1 MQVFIDSQ
9 RFTLDN
15 SNQIGAGGEATV
27 FKVKLNGQ
35 WMAAKIYHKP
45 TPQRAKKLEVFLTKS
60 FSLDTGK
67 IALPLY
73 VIYSQSGQ
81 AIGKTV
87 LGPVMPFFTGGFE
100 EVIKLSNKNHRATYL
115 ISSKT
120 VAEIFLDGLESI
132 RSIHQNGL
140 VIGDFNDLNVLFR
153 DFLMLFIDVDSW
165 QFDSFPCPVGTEQF
179 LAPELYNIDLSK
191 RPVFK
196 PEHDW
201 YSYAVML
208 FKSLLLIHPYGGNH
222 KSIRTLLERAQ
233 KRVSV
238 FNRDVPYPKIALSP
252 DLLTDDLAGV
262 FEDYFS
268 KGKRT
273 PFPENIL
280 RKYANSLVEC
290 SGCKTYYPSNRNQCP
305 ICTARTLIIVQKPSI
320 VTKGV
325 TVTEFIR
332 TGGPIVFHKVI
343 STTIFVLAYE
353 NGKTVLYTKP
363 EGFGADR
370 TELFDELPG
379 AHYEIFGGNT
389 LVANLPNS
397 NDLLLF
403 DLGNHT
409 IKGILTTQSETFA
422 NRRSV
427 FGTSDNYL
435 LRIVKGSLLY
445 GYLQNGRLAEK
456 PLRSVMSEQTW
467 FNVKQHDNLGKPTVC
482 GFFQVL
488 DRQLFWLT
496 WEGRSY
502 DNLAVGELEPGE
514 SQVDLSVRFSS
525 TDVVIRRLTQ
535 LKGIR
540 YIRTDVV
547 DSNGKVIYSSPM
559 IKEEK
564 HPNPY
569 LHGLAYSG
577 RRILSAS
584 DNGILQESLES
595 NGTIKTFDATK
606 HEIAEGN
613 SLLPYEGGLLVVTD
627 DSVKHLVLS

>member
-1 MQVFIDSQ
+1 
-9 RFTLDN
+9 
-15 SNQIGAGGEATV
+15 
-27 FKVKLNGQ
+27 
-35 WMAAKIYHKP
+35 
-45 TPQRAKKLEVFLTKS
+45 
-60 FSLDTGK
+60 
-67 IALPLY
+67 
-73 VIYSQSGQ
+73 
-81 AIGKTV
+81 
-87 LGPVMPFFTGGFE
+87 
-100 EVIKLSNKNHRATYL
+100 
-115 ISSKT
+115 
-120 VAEIFLDGLESI
+120 
-132 RSIHQNGL
+132 
-140 VIGDFNDLNVLFR
+140 
-153 DFLMLFIDVDSW
+153 
-165 QFDSFPCPVGTEQF
+165 
-179 LAPELYNIDLSK
+179 
-191 RPVFK
+191 
-196 PEHDW
+196 
-201 YSYAVML
+201 ML